1 MYYASHTSSELGFDA
16 FIAPDDFN
24 RFIQPVD
31 IYEVFKREY
40 ALNNQARY
48 IYYYSDG
55 NYPLTLTPSATEYF
69 RYGYTQGGV
78 DVIVDV
84 PLNGTAVS
92 IFGETLTTKR
102 WVCVY
107 RVSTAKFSLSISIAM
122 MEWLYCGNYINEVKR
137 NVSTMVLKYVH
148 FASINSITGNFD
160 RAFNVDGQ
168 TPCIGTITI
177 PETVISFGASCFSW
191 TGITKVNMPKTKDI
205 QHTIGVPGNTFPT
218 QGTVEYNFG
227 ASTSLGSVSARDQYI
242 NLRVLSVSSQNTLY
256 SSLNN
261 CDIIFNKA
269 QDTIV
274 WVAPKTVR
282 GICLPDT
289 LPQAQVD
296 ALGTKLSAN
305 LMANHQLYIGTLI
318 TNITNLYLANKKFVT
333 VDCSVDN
340 QNYLS
345 ENNILYN
352 KTKTQLVKC
361 GTSNTGN
368 LVIQNT
374 VVGIDSGAFNGC
386 TNLTGKLTIGSSLT
400 SIAANSINQLTNVTE
415 LEFVAPFDTAIWS
428 AWSFA
433 TFTGESI
440 YNAIQMLVDG
450 TAGNVKNFYINQAT
464 MDNLLAYN
472 SGAVVAAA
480 ARFINV
486 VVFIR
491 GNKLS
496 LDAGNPASYPGTGTV
511 WTDLSGSGNNGTLIN
526 GVAYSTANGGVMSF
540 DGVNDRVQI
549 ANSTSLGFGGDITI
563 TTALKRVS
571 NSANTEEVFI
581 QRENGGTSPNGG
593 YQMWIDRATLKI
605 KIRIRNTANQ
615 SYTHTSNNAIQNNLW
630 NIISFVRIGS
640 DIFLYVNGILDSSST
655 SSVLIGSTILP
666 LGIGGH
672 VTASGYVF
680 NGQLNNIDIYDYGFT
695 PEQANSNF
703 QALRTK
709 YGI

>member
-1 MYYASHTSSELGFDA
+1 MYHYIQSEQELGFDA

-24 RFIQPVD
+24 PDSQPVN
-31 IYEVFKREY
+31 IYTKFKELY
-40 ALNNQARY
+40 AANSQARY
-48 IYYYSDG
+48 IYSYSNG
-55 NYPLTLTPSATEYF
+55 SYPLTLTPSSTEYY

-84 PLNGTAVS
+84 PLNGTAVT
-92 IFGETLTTKR
+92 IFGETLTTNR

-107 RVSTAKFSLSISIAM
+107 MVNTAKFSLSISIAR
-122 MEWLYCGNYINEVKR
+122 MEWLYCGSYINEVKR

-148 FASINSITGNFD
+148 FANINSITGNFD
-160 RAFNVDGQ
+160 RAFSVDSQ

-191 TGITKVNMPKTKDI
+191 TAITKVNMPRTKDI
-205 QHTIGVPGNTFPT
+205 QHTIGAPGNTFPT

-242 NLRVLSVSSQNTLY
+242 NLRVLSVSEQNTLY

-269 QDTIV
+269 QTTIV
-274 WVAPKTVR
+274 WIAPLSTRGLYLPNTLQQSEIDSLNTTVVSR
-282 GICLPDT
+282 RLNT
-289 LPQAQVD
+289 Q
-296 ALGTKLSAN
+296 

-318 TNITNLYLANKKFVT
+318 TDITNLYLANKKFVA
-333 VDCSVDN
+333 VECSVDN

-374 VVGIDSGAFNGC
+374 VVWIDSGAFNGC
-386 TNLTGKLTIGSSLT
+386 SGYSELTFT
-400 SIAANSINQLTNVTE
+400 
-415 LEFVAPFDTAIWS
+415 APFDTAIFSVWN
-428 AWSFA
+428 FA

-450 TAGNVKNFYINQAT
+450 TAGNVKYFYINQAT
-464 MDNLLAYN
+464 MDSLLAYN

-486 VVFIR
+486 TTFIK

-511 WTDLSGSGNNGTLIN
+511 WADLSGSGNNGTLVN
-526 GVAYSTANGGVMSF
+526 GVAYSTVNGGVMSF
-540 DGVNDRVQI
+540 DGVNDYVEI
-549 ANSTSLGFGGDITI
+549 LGLI
-563 TTALKRVS
+563 
-571 NSANTEEVFI
+571 N
-581 QRENGGTSPNGG
+581 
-593 YQMWIDRATLKI
+593 
-605 KIRIRNTANQ
+605 
-615 SYTHTSNNAIQNNLW
+615 IQNNIPYTISAVFKSENISSSQQIIGNW
-630 NIISFVRIGS
+630 NTLVSSGWRIDITSSKIRFLVLNSSGSTGFVVTTNNSLLSNSFYILSISYNGS
-640 DIFLYVNGILDSSST
+640 VNATGYKIYLNGIEQIITVNSNT
-655 SSVLIGSTILP
+655 NIGVI
-666 LGIGGH
+666 
-672 VTASGYVF
+672 
-680 NGQLNNIDIYDYGFT
+680 LNNKTTIGASQINTTSYANIFKGKLNDIEIYDYVIT
-695 PEQANSNF
+695 PEQVNVNF
-703 QALRTK
+703 QSLRTK